1 MQNKHLLV
9 GGAKCNRAGKLPGAV
24 GPGSHPVTHKA
35 QGGFLVQF
43 STEADKS
50 TLFLVAQALDSSMAG
65 VPLVPHQFLST
76 GGVLTL
82 CRGEEQDRQSWK
94 PCSLFHLP
102 RLS

>member
-1 MQNKHLLV
+1 MQ
-9 GGAKCNRAGKLPGAV
+9 
-24 GPGSHPVTHKA
+24 
-35 QGGFLVQF
+35 QGWETPWGCRSRFPPWDPQSSRGFFLVQF

-50 TLFLVAQALDSSMAG
+50 TLFLVAQALDSSIAG
-65 VPLVPHQFLST
+65 VPLMPHQFLST

-102 RLS
+102 RLG